1 MNIVR
6 KTKIVCTIGPASES
20 PEMLKELMK
29 SGMDV
34 ARLNFSHGDY
44 EEHAV
49 RIQRIRE
56 TANELGK
63 VIAILLDTQGPEIR
77 TTTFKGGEA
86 ELKRGNIAYI
96 TMKDIEGTAERFSV
110 TYKGL
115 IEDVHVGTKISL
127 DDGLIELRVLEIDH
141 DNQEVKTEVI
151 NSGVIKNKKGVN
163 IPDIH
168 VNLPA
173 MTEKDKEDIKF
184 GIEQNVDFIAAS
196 FIREQSDVLSIQKLL
211 EDNDAAH
218 IKIISKIE
226 NREGVDNIN
235 EILDASYGIMV
246 ARGDLGVEIP
256 AEEVPLVQKK
266 LIHQCNLDG
275 KPVITATQML
285 DSMQSEPRPTRAE
298 ASDVANAIFDGT
310 DAIMLSGETAAGD
323 FPKEA
328 VEMMNVIARKIETSI
343 DHDKVL
349 KNRVQSISMSIT
361 EAISQSVAFT
371 AESLDVSALITPTQ
385 SGHSARMISKYRPRT
400 PIVAVTFYEHVCR
413 QLALSW
419 GVKSVLSNQVNTTD
433 ELLDAAVQKGL
444 ETKLFTQGSKVVI
457 TAGVPVGVSGTTN
470 LMKVH
475 VIGDVIARGQGLGKT
490 YAYGKAVV
498 SDNPSQV
505 NERLKEGDILVTSAT
520 DIDMMPAIHKAAG
533 IVTESGGLTSH
544 AAVVGLSLGI
554 PVIVGVKDALQI
566 IEDNSYITLEA
577 STGNVHRGH
586 ASVL

>member
-77 TTTFKGGEA
+77 TTTFKDGEA
-86 ELKRGNIAYI
+86 ELKRGNITYI

-141 DNQEVKTEVI
+141 DNQEVKTE
-151 NSGVIKNKKGVN
+151 
-163 IPDIH
+163 
-168 VNLPA
+168 
-173 MTEKDKEDIKF
+173 DIKV
-184 GIEQNVDFIAAS
+184 GIEQNVDFVAAS

-323 FPKEA
+323 FPKES
-328 VEMMNVIARKIETSI
+328 VEMMNVIAR
-343 DHDKVL
+343 
-349 KNRVQSISMSIT
+349 
-361 EAISQSVAFT
+361 
-371 AESLDVSALITPTQ
+371 
-385 SGHSARMISKYRPRT
+385 
-400 PIVAVTFYEHVCR
+400 
-413 QLALSW
+413 
-419 GVKSVLSNQVNTTD
+419 
-433 ELLDAAVQKGL
+433 
-444 ETKLFTQGSKVVI
+444 
-457 TAGVPVGVSGTTN
+457 
-470 LMKVH
+470 
-475 VIGDVIARGQGLGKT
+475 
-490 YAYGKAVV
+490 
-498 SDNPSQV
+498 
-505 NERLKEGDILVTSAT
+505 
-520 DIDMMPAIHKAAG
+520 
-533 IVTESGGLTSH
+533 
-544 AAVVGLSLGI
+544 
-554 PVIVGVKDALQI
+554 
-566 IEDNSYITLEA
+566 
-577 STGNVHRGH
+577 
-586 ASVL
+586 